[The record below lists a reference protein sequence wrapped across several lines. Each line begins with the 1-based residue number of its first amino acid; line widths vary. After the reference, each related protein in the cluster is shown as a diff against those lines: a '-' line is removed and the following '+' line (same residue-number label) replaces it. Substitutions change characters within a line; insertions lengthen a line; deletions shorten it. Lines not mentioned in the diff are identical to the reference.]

1 LLLFFKKEG
10 LLSLISAD
18 RLPVIA
24 GIGEITDRAENLL
37 LAKEPLALMAEAM
50 RRADADAGGGL
61 LARIDSID
69 VVNLVS
75 WRYADPAKEL
85 SVSLGIT
92 PARGAYG
99 AVGGESPVRFIH
111 EAALRI
117 ARGEITCA
125 AVCGAEAA
133 HSVARARK
141 TGAAL
146 PWTAFAADAPA
157 PVRGSDIVHPLAAR
171 LGVSSP
177 VTVYPFYEVACA
189 ASWGQTPREAQAESG
204 ALWAR
209 YAAVAANNPY
219 SWLPQPASA
228 TEIVTPGRENRL
240 VAWPYTKLMV
250 ANPMVNQ
257 GAAVLLTSLGQ
268 ARRAGIAGTKLV
280 HVWGGAYAN
289 EPRDFLARDQYQRS
303 HAQDVVLQE
312 AMRIAG
318 DDFDAMELYSCFPC
332 VPKMARRSMGLGADV
347 NPTVTGGLTFF
358 GAPLNNFMTHAAC
371 AMVRRIRN
379 GARRGLL
386 YGQGEFV
393 TKHHALVV
401 GAMPPAAPVPSW
413 PADLQAAA
421 DAKRAK
427 VPTLDESPTGLASLE
442 SFTILYERDG
452 SVRHGVVML
461 RTRTGGRTLAMVPA
475 DDPETLS
482 FLTNVS
488 RSPVGVYGVVG
499 AAENAPPTWRVES
512 RDGLYNL
519 EAKA

>member
-10 LLSLISAD
+10 IPSLIPAD

-50 RRADADAGGGL
+50 RRADGDAGGGL
-61 LARIDSID
+61 LARVESLD

-75 WRYADPAKEL
+75 WRYADPAKA
-85 SVSLGIT
+85 VCASLGIA
-92 PARGAYG
+92 PARAVYG
-99 AVGGESPVRFIH
+99 AVGGESPVRFLH
-111 EAALRI
+111 EAALQI
-117 ARGEITCA
+117 ARGEIACA

-157 PVRGSDIVHPLAAR
+157 AVRGSDIVNPMAAR

-177 VTVYPFYEVACA
+177 VTVYPFYEVASA
-189 ASWGQTPREAQAESG
+189 AAWGQTPREAQAESG

-209 YAAVAANNPY
+209 YAAVAADNPY
-219 SWLPQPASA
+219 SWLRHPASA
-228 TEIVTPGRENRL
+228 TDIVTPGRENRL

-268 ARRAGIAGTKLV
+268 ARRAGIAESKLV

-318 DDFDAMELYSCFPC
+318 DDVDAMELYSCFPC

-347 NPTVTGGLTFF
+347 TPTVTGGLTFF
-358 GAPLNNFMTHAAC
+358 GAPLNNFMTHATC
-371 AMVRRIRN
+371 AMARRIRN
-379 GARRGLL
+379 GARLGLL

-401 GAMPPAAPVPSW
+401 GAMPPATPVSSW

-421 DAKRAK
+421 DGKRGT
-427 VPTLDESPTGLASLE
+427 VPTLDESTAGLAALE

-452 SVRHGVVML
+452 SIKHGVVML
-461 RTRTGGRTLAMVPA
+461 RTGTGGRTLAMVPA
-475 DDPETLS
+475 HDPETLS
-482 FLTNVS
+482 YLTNEMQ
-488 RSPVGVYGVVG
+488 SPVGLCGVVKPS
-499 AAENAPPTWRVES
+499 ESAPPTWRAEG
-512 RDGLYNL
+512 R
-519 EAKA
+519 